1 MTPRTFFALLLCATC
16 ATTVPLAAQ
25 DCRDEYPAPIPN
37 SRFIVNQDGTVR
49 DQATGLMWK
58 QCAEGLSGVGCVGGA
73 ALRFKWKWA
82 LRQGPDSR
90 FAGYADWRLP
100 TQIELLSIIQ
110 RRCYGLDI
118 DVANF
123 PNTPPVPFWSAT
135 ASTYYGGDAMTVHF
149 GTGAIDYGT
158 KRDSASVRL
167 VRDSAACTPAR
178 PGSCVAHERRQPLPP
193 GINPPTES
201 PFRP

>member
-1 MTPRTFFALLLCATC
+1 MTPRLFLTVCCLCLITAP
-16 ATTVPLAAQ
+16 AAAQ

-58 QCAEGLSGVGCVGGA
+58 QCAEGLSGVGCVVGA
-73 ALRFKWKWA
+73 ALTFKWKRA
-82 LRQGPDSR
+82 MRQGPDTL

-100 TQIELLSIIQ
+100 NQTELLSLIQ

-123 PNTPPVPFWSAT
+123 PNTPPAPFWTAT
-135 ASTYYGGDAMTVHF
+135 PASYYGGDAWTIHF
-149 GTGAIDYGT
+149 GTGATGYGT
-158 KRDSASVRL
+158 KRDSAYVRL
-167 VRDSAACTPAR
+167 VRDSAACSPAR
-178 PGSCVAHERRQPLPP
+178 PGSCVAHEARTPLPP
-193 GINPPTES
+193 DINPRPAS
-201 PFRP
+201 PFLP